1 MKSPLRIT
9 AGLVS
14 AIALLGGAVTGL
26 AAADNWSL
34 FSGTA
39 SQSPQPAP
47 TPATPASGAPTAVA
61 SLDGRYRDGG
71 YVGAAVD
78 AYYGPMQVKANVSGG
93 RIVSIDV
100 LQYPADRRT
109 SKRINSEALPA
120 LESEA
125 ISAQSAQVDI
135 VSGATLTSEAYA
147 RSLDS
152 ALSRAGR

>member
-1 MKSPLRIT
+1 MKSPLRMT
-9 AGLVS
+9 AGLIS
-14 AIALLGGAVTGL
+14 AVALLGGAVSGL

-34 FSGTA
+34 FSGA
-39 SQSPQPAP
+39 AGRSPQPAP
-47 TPATPASGAPTAVA
+47 AAPAGGAPSTVA

-71 YVGAAVD
+71 YVGDAVD
-78 AYYGPMQVKANVSGG
+78 AYYGPLQVKANVSGG

-100 LQYPADRRT
+100 LQYPTDRRT
-109 SKRINSEALPA
+109 SERINSEALPE
-120 LESEA
+120 LQSEA

-152 ALSRAGR
+152 ALSRAGG

>member
-1 MKSPLRIT
+1 MKSPLRIA
-9 AGLVS
+9 AGLAS
-14 AIALLGGAVTGL
+14 AVALLGGAVTGL

-34 FSGTA
+34 FSRTA
-39 SQSPQPAP
+39 SRSPQSAP
-47 TPATPASGAPTAVA
+47 TPAAAGGGASTAVA
-61 SLDGRYRDGG
+61 SLDGRYRDGA
-71 YVGAAVD
+71 YAGAAVD
-78 AYYGPMQVKANVSGG
+78 AYYGAMQVRANVSGG

-109 SKRINSEALPA
+109 SKWINSQALPA

>member
-1 MKSPLRIT
+1 MKSPLRIA

-14 AIALLGGAVTGL
+14 AVALFGGAVTGL

-39 SQSPQPAP
+39 AQSPQPAP
-47 TPATPASGAPTAVA
+47 TPAAPVGGAPTAVA

-78 AYYGPMQVKANVSGG
+78 AYYGPLQVKANVAGG

-125 ISAQSAQVDI
+125 ISAQSAEVDI